1 MAGPTILALAE
12 LSAGAPTRL
21 SLELATLATALAEAA
36 GGRAIVAC
44 VGRGAA
50 DGAADVA
57 RYAPEVLALEADTDG
72 ATPAASVIAAHLVD
86 MLGSAPADLVLV
98 PASPDGKDVAGIVA
112 ARLDLPVL
120 VNAAAVAWQDGGAV
134 VEMSTFGGRLVTR
147 SGFTAGGG
155 IIVVRPGAAT
165 AHERGSVG
173 TITAAAGG
181 GGAVDQRVR
190 VVERVA
196 TSGAAV
202 SIDDAQ
208 VVVAGGRGVAG
219 PDGFG
224 VIEDLANAFGGAV
237 AGTRAVVDAGW
248 LPYAQ
253 QVGQTGKIIKPAL
266 YVAVGVSGAIQHKV
280 GMQTSG
286 TIVAINRD
294 PDAPIVDFADLVIVG
309 DLFEIAPK
317 LAAAVR
323 ARRD

>member
-12 LSAGAPTRL
+12 LSGGAPTRL
-21 SLELATLATALAEAA
+21 SLELATLATELAAA
-36 GGRAIVAC
+36 SAGRAVIAC
-44 VGRGAA
+44 VGHGAA
-50 DGAADVA
+50 DGAKEVA
-57 RYAPEVLALEADTDG
+57 RFAPEVLALEADTDG
-72 ATPAASVIAAHLVD
+72 AAPAAVVIAAHLVG
-86 MLGSAPADLVLV
+86 MLASAPAGVVLV
-98 PASPDGKDVAGIVA
+98 PASPDGKDVAGILA
-112 ARLDLPVL
+112 ARLGLPVL
-120 VNAAAVAWQDGGAV
+120 VNAAAVAWQEGGPV
-134 VEMSTFGGRLVTR
+134 VEMSTFGGRLITH

-165 AHERGSVG
+165 AREGSSVG
-173 TITAAAGG
+173 TISAAPNGG
-181 GGAVDQRVR
+181 VTVDQRVR

-224 VIEDLANAFGGAV
+224 VIEDLADAFGGAV

-266 YVAVGVSGAIQHKV
+266 YIAVGVSGAIQHKV

-309 DLFEIAPK
+309 DLFEIAPR

-323 ARRD
+323 ARRG

>member
-12 LSAGAPTRL
+12 LAGGAPTRL
-21 SLELATLATALAEAA
+21 SLEVASLARQLAEAA
-36 GGRAIVAC
+36 GGRAVVAC
-44 VGRGAA
+44 IGDDATAGAA
-50 DGAADVA
+50 EVA
-57 RYAPEVLALEADTDG
+57 RYAPEVLAVEAETAG
-72 ATPAASVIAAHLVD
+72 NVPAASTLAAHLLALLD
-86 MLGSAPADLVLV
+86 RTAATHVLL
-98 PASPDGKDVAGIVA
+98 PASPDGKDAAGIVA
-112 ARLDLPVL
+112 ARRQLAIL
-120 VNAAAVAWQDGGAV
+120 VNAAGVEWVDGDLV
-134 VEMSTFGGRLVTR
+134 VEMSAFGGRLTTR
-147 SGFTAGGG
+147 SAFTSGGG
-155 IIVVRPGAAT
+155 IVVVRPGAA
-165 AHERGSVG
+165 AASESGAPG
-173 TITAAAGG
+173 TVEHVAAPAI
-181 GGAVDQRVR
+181 VEDRVR

-224 VIEDLANAFGGAV
+224 VIEDLADAFGGAV

-266 YVAVGVSGAIQHKV
+266 YVAAGVSGAIQHKV

-294 PDAPIVDFADLVIVG
+294 PDAPIADFADLVIVG
-309 DLFEIAPK
+309 DLFEVVPR

-323 ARRD
+323 ARRG

>member
-12 LSAGAPTRL
+12 LAGGAPTRL
-21 SLELATLATALAEAA
+21 SLELASLATGLAEAA
-36 GGRAIVAC
+36 GGRAVVAC
-44 VGRGAA
+44 IGSGA
-50 DGAADVA
+50 GSAAAVVA
-57 RYAPEVLALEADTDG
+57 RHAPQVLAVEADTEG
-72 ATPAASVIAAHLVD
+72 AAPAAAVIAEQLLALLD
-86 MLGSAPADLVLV
+86 ETAATILLL
-98 PASPDGKDVAGIVA
+98 PASADGKDVAGIVA
-112 ARLDLPVL
+112 AKRDLPVL
-120 VNAAAVAWQDGGAV
+120 VNAAAVDWSDDGLV
-134 VEMSTFGGRLVTR
+134 VEMSAFGGRLITR
-147 SGFTAGGG
+147 STFTSGGG
-155 IIVVRPGAAT
+155 IVIVRPGAAT
-165 AHERGSVG
+165 AQETEVAGSIE
-173 TITAAAGG
+173 TRAATGP
-181 GGAVDQRVR
+181 VDDRVR

-196 TSGAAV
+196 AAGAAA

-224 VIEDLANAFGGAV
+224 VIEDLADAFSGAV

-266 YVAVGVSGAIQHKV
+266 YIAAGVSGAIQHKV

-309 DLFEIAPK
+309 DLFEVVPR
-317 LAAAVR
+317 LADAVR
-323 ARRD
+323 ARRG